1 MASLSKEPTMQ
12 FYVYVYRDPRPSK
25 NKQPVYVGKGTGDR
39 DLSHW
44 SRGSHNK
51 PLQDF
56 LSHLRGRDMTAL
68 VERVF
73 ETDNEQEAFAKE
85 MQLIELYGRRDLKT
99 GTLFNRTDG
108 GEGPSGHVKTE
119 AQKLVDKHGTEI
131 NWKKPE
137 YRAKVVAAQQEAQST
152 PEARTNKS
160 IASLKTWQDT
170 EVRSKRQVG
179 IKAGRST
186 EASKAKTS
194 AQAKGQWA
202 DPEYAASQTAN
213 NKEIANRP
221 EVKAA
226 KAAAL
231 KAKWADPEFK
241 KMMLDARRKKHL
253 DSVLSV

>member
-1 MASLSKEPTMQ
+1 MQ
-12 FYVYVYRDPRPSK
+12 FYVYVYLDPRPLK
-25 NKQPVYVGKGTGDR
+25 LDQPVYVGKGTGDR

-56 LSHLRGRDMTAL
+56 LSHLRRRNMTAL

-99 GTLFNRTDG
+99 GTLFNRTAG
-108 GEGPSGHVKTE
+108 GEGPSGMIKTA
-119 AQKLVDKHGTEI
+119 AQKVVDSVHATHH
-131 NWKKPE
+131 WKDPA
-137 YRAKVVAAQQEAQST
+137 YRAKVIAAQTAVQGT
-152 PEARTNKS
+152 PETRANKS
-160 IASLKTWQDT
+160 LASLKTWQDT
-170 EVRSKRQVG
+170 EVRSKRQRG

-202 DPEYAASQTAN
+202 DPEYAVSQTAN

-241 KMMLDARRKKHL
+241 AMMLAARNKPVDAT
-253 DSVLSV
+253 

>member
-1 MASLSKEPTMQ
+1 
-12 FYVYVYRDPRPSK
+12 
-25 NKQPVYVGKGTGDR
+25 
-39 DLSHW
+39 
-44 SRGSHNK
+44 
-51 PLQDF
+51 
-56 LSHLRGRDMTAL
+56 MTAR

-73 ETDNEQEAFAKE
+73 ETDDEQEAFAKE
-85 MQLIELYGRRDLKT
+85 MQLIELYGRRDLNT

-108 GEGPSGHVKTE
+108 GEGPSGHVKTK
-119 AQKLVDKHGTEI
+119 AQKLVDRHGTEI

-137 YRAKVVAAQQEAQST
+137 YRAKVIAAQKVVQGT

-160 IASLKTWQDT
+160 AASIKTWQDT

-202 DPEYAASQTAN
+202 DPKYAASQTVN

-231 KAKWADPEFK
+231 KAKWANPEFK
-241 KMMLDARRKKHL
+241 QMMLAARNKLVDA
-253 DSVLSV
+253 

>member
-1 MASLSKEPTMQ
+1 MQ
-12 FYVYVYRDPRPSK
+12 FYVYVYLDPRPLK
-25 NKQPVYVGKGTGDR
+25 LNQPVYVGKGTGDR

-56 LSHLRGRDMTAL
+56 LSHLRGRNMTARI
-68 VERVF
+68 ERVF
-73 ETDNEQEAFAKE
+73 ETDDEQEAFAKE
-85 MQLIELYGRRDLKT
+85 MQLIDLYGRRDLKT

-108 GEGPSGHVKTE
+108 GEGPSGMIKTA
-119 AQKLVDKHGTEI
+119 AQKVVDSVHATHH
-131 NWKKPE
+131 WQDPA
-137 YRAKVVAAQQEAQST
+137 YRAKVVASQIAAQST

-160 IASLKTWQDT
+160 AASLKTWQDT

-179 IKAGRST
+179 IKARRST

-202 DPEYAASQTAN
+202 DPSYAASQTAN

-231 KAKWADPEFK
+231 KARWADPDFK
-241 KMMLDARRKKHL
+241 ARMLAARNKHV
-253 DSVLSV
+253 DTPKHTA

>member
-1 MASLSKEPTMQ
+1 MK

-25 NKQPVYVGKGTGDR
+25 NSQPVYIGKGTGDR

-56 LSHLRGRDMTAL
+56 LSHLRGRGMTAS

-99 GTLFNRTDG
+99 GALFNRTAG
-108 GEGPSGHVKTE
+108 GEGPSGFVRTE
-119 AQKLVDKHGTEI
+119 SQNAVTGKFSKEHWGDT
-131 NWKKPE
+131 E
-137 YRAKVVAAQQEAQST
+137 YREKVVAAQKDAQGT
-152 PEARTNKS
+152 LEARANKS
-160 IASLKTWQDT
+160 LASLKTWQDT

-186 EASKAKTS
+186 ESSKAKTS
-194 AQAKGQWA
+194 RQAKKQWA
-202 DPEYAASQTAN
+202 DPAYADAQTQN

-231 KAKWADPEFK
+231 KARWADPEFK
-241 KMMLDARRKKHL
+241 ARMLAARKKAI
-253 DSVLSV
+253 DTPAVV

>member
-1 MASLSKEPTMQ
+1 MK

-25 NKQPVYVGKGTGDR
+25 NSQPVYVGKGTGDR

-56 LSHLRGRDMTAL
+56 LSHLRGRNMTAL

-73 ETDNEQEAFAKE
+73 ETDDEQEAFAKE

-137 YRAKVVAAQQEAQST
+137 YRAKVIAAQTAVQST
-152 PEARTNKS
+152 PEARANKS
-160 IASLKTWQDT
+160 LASLKTWQDT

-202 DPEYAASQTAN
+202 DPNYAASQTAN

-253 DSVLSV
+253 DATTSGV

>member
-1 MASLSKEPTMQ
+1 MK

-25 NKQPVYVGKGTGDR
+25 NNQPVYIGKGTGDR

-44 SRGSHNK
+44 SKGSHNK

-56 LSHLRGRDMTAL
+56 LSHLRGRNMTAR

-73 ETDNEQEAFAKE
+73 ETDDEQEAFAKE
-85 MQLIELYGRRDLKT
+85 MQLIDLYGRRDLKT
-99 GTLFNRTDG
+99 GTLFNRTNG
-108 GEGPSGHVKTE
+108 GEGPSGWVKTD
-119 AQKLVDKHGTEI
+119 AQKSVDGRFSTEH
-131 NWKKPE
+131 WQDPA
-137 YRAKVVAAQQEAQST
+137 YRAKVVAAQTAVQGT

-160 IASLKTWQDT
+160 AASLKTWQDT

-202 DPEYAASQTAN
+202 DPNYAASQTVN

-241 KMMLDARRKKHL
+241 AMMLAARKKPV
-253 DSVLSV
+253 DAI

>member
-1 MASLSKEPTMQ
+1 MK
-12 FYVYVYRDPRPSK
+12 FYVYVYRDPRPLK
-25 NKQPVYVGKGTGDR
+25 LNQPVYVGKGTGDR

-44 SRGSHNK
+44 SKGSHNK

-56 LSHLRGRDMTAL
+56 LSHLRSRGL
-68 VERVF
+68 VSPVERVF

-85 MQLIELYGRRDLKT
+85 MQLIDLYGRRDLKT

-108 GEGPSGHVKTE
+108 GEGPSGYKRTEEQKRVDGVHTLKHWEDPAYRVKVVF
-119 AQKLVDKHGTEI
+119 AQKAV
-131 NWKKPE
+131 
-137 YRAKVVAAQQEAQST
+137 QST
-152 PEARTNKS
+152 PEARANKS
-160 IASLKTWQDT
+160 LASLKTWQDT
-170 EVRSKRQVG
+170 EVRSKREAG
-179 IKAGRST
+179 IRAGRST

-202 DPEYAASQTAN
+202 DPNYAASQTAN

-253 DSVLSV
+253 DAALGA